1 MFYNLL
7 PEEIQKKLLQEYHLR
22 FSALLLILFS
32 TICVVGVILLIPSY
46 FLLFQKR
53 SGFQLEI
60 ASLRSD
66 QEDSSR
72 QSSATAFRNLEEKM
86 KALNILD
93 SNRELPHVLFE
104 KIVEDRGASI
114 SIQRFS
120 SRLVGSTTEITVEG
134 VAKTRDDLI
143 AFKDRIKK
151 KEPFT
156 FVEFPPELLAKS
168 KDMHFLMNIK

>member
-22 FSALLLILFS
+22 FSALLLILFAA
-32 TICVVGVILLIPSY
+32 ICVIGVILLVPSY

-53 SGFQLEI
+53 SSFQLEI
-60 ASLRSD
+60 ASLRND

-72 QSSATAFRNLEEKM
+72 KSSATAFRNLDEKM

-104 KIVEDRGASI
+104 KIIEDRGS
-114 SIQRFS
+114 SVTIQRFS

-156 FVEFPPELLAKS
+156 SVEFPPELLAKS
-168 KDMHFLMNIK
+168 KDVHFLMSIK